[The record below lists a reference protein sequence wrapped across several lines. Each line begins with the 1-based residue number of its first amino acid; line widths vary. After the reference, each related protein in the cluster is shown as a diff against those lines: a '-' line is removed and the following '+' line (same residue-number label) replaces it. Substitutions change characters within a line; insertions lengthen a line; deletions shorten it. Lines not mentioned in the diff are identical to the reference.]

1 MLIKQIW
8 RDERA
13 FVASTDLIFIAVI
26 VLLGTIVGLTTFRD
40 QVVQEFGDLATAIG
54 RLNQSYSYD
63 GCTYDASTLPVPL
76 PTGTTAEVAGSSYV
90 DQPDFCEVDDVA
102 GDPPA
107 GISVSLGPMP
117 EGTSPSPT
125 PP

>member
-1 MLIKQIW
+1 MLLKRIW

-13 FVASTDLIFIAVI
+13 FVASTDLIFIAAI
-26 VLLGTIVGLTTFRD
+26 VALGTIVGLTTFRD

-54 RLNQSYSYD
+54 RLNQSYEYT
-63 GCTYDASTLPVPL
+63 GCEYNDPL
-76 PTGTTAEVAGSSYV
+76 LTGTFAEVAGSSYV
-90 DQPDFCEVDDVA
+90 DEPDFCEVDDLD

-107 GISVSLGPMP
+107 GISVSVTPSD
-117 EGTSPSPT
+117 EGDAPSPT

>member
-1 MLIKQIW
+1 MLLKQIW

-13 FVASTDLIFIAVI
+13 FVASIDLIFIAVI
-26 VLLGTIVGLTTFRD
+26 VALGTIVGLTTFRD

-54 RLNQSYSYD
+54 RLNQSYEYD
-63 GCTYDASTLPVPL
+63 GCTYDDPL
-76 PTGTTAEVAGSSYV
+76 LTGTTAEVAGSSYV
-90 DQPDFCEVDDVA
+90 DQPDFCEVEDVD

-107 GISVSLGPMP
+107 GISVSVGAMP
-117 EGTSPSPT
+117 EGSSPSPT